1 MRRFFTLAVFALS
14 ILISSVGAQTVAT
27 NTTPVKPG
35 AIAPDF
41 TLSDTSGKSV
51 TLSAVKQP
59 AVLVFYRG
67 YW

>member
-14 ILISSVGAQTVAT
+14 ILISNVNAQPAAT
-27 NTTPVKPG
+27 NTTPPKPG
-35 AIAPDF
+35 ATAPDF
-41 TLSDTSGKSV
+41 TLSDTSGKAV

-59 AVLVFYRG
+59 TVLVFYRG